1 MVKKL
6 IKEAGMTE
14 ITIANGAENGR
25 EFRTVTA
32 STKVTDQELAQLEN
46 AAAARGVRLGE
57 WIRDALF
64 RAARLSP
71 DESEPDPHMVE
82 IIGLQMFLTR
92 VLTAVASG
100 ERMSR
105 EQCQELMRNVKANK
119 HRAARDAMEQYR
131 KGIEEE
137 HHA

>member
-1 MVKKL
+1 M
-6 IKEAGMTE
+6 ME
-14 ITIANGAENGR
+14 ITINTGTENGR

-32 STKVTDQELAQLEN
+32 STKVTDQELAQLEK
-46 AAAARGVRLGE
+46 AAEARGVRLGE
-57 WIRDALF
+57 WIRDVLF
-64 RAARLSP
+64 REAKLSP
-71 DESEPDPHMVE
+71 TAPDADPHMVE

-92 VLTAVASG
+92 VLSAVASG

-131 KGIEEE
+131 KDNEEE
-137 HHA
+137 HHG

>member
-1 MVKKL
+1 
-6 IKEAGMTE
+6 MTE
-14 ITIANGAENGR
+14 IIIDTGPENGR

-32 STKVTDQELAQLEN
+32 STKVTDQELAQLEK

-57 WIRDALF
+57 WIRDVLF
-64 RAARLSP
+64 REAKLSAGTP
-71 DESEPDPHMVE
+71 EADPHMVE

-100 ERMSR
+100 ERISR

-131 KGIEEE
+131 KENEEE
-137 HHA
+137 QHG

>member
-1 MVKKL
+1 
-6 IKEAGMTE
+6 MTE
-14 ITIANGAENGR
+14 ITIDTGAENGR

-32 STKVTDQELAQLEN
+32 STKVTDQELAQLEK

-57 WIRDALF
+57 WIRDVLF
-64 RAARLSP
+64 REAKLSAAAP
-71 DESEPDPHMVE
+71 DTDPHMVE

-131 KGIEEE
+131 KDNEEE
-137 HHA
+137 HHG

>member
-1 MVKKL
+1 
-6 IKEAGMTE
+6 MTE
-14 ITIANGAENGR
+14 ITINTGPENGR

-32 STKVTDQELAQLEN
+32 STKVTDQELAQLEK
-46 AAAARGVRLGE
+46 AAASRGVRLGE
-57 WIRDALF
+57 WIRDVLF
-64 RAARLSP
+64 REAKLSP
-71 DESEPDPHMVE
+71 AAPDADPHMVE

-92 VLTAVASG
+92 VLSAVASG

-131 KGIEEE
+131 KDNQEE

>member
-1 MVKKL
+1 
-6 IKEAGMTE
+6 MTE
-14 ITIANGAENGR
+14 ITINAGTGNGR

-32 STKVTDQELAQLEN
+32 STKVTDQELAQLES

-57 WIRDALF
+57 WIRDVLF
-64 RAARLSP
+64 REAKLSAEAP
-71 DESEPDPHMVE
+71 EADPHMVE

-105 EQCQELMRNVKANK
+105 EQCQQLMRNVKANK
-119 HRAARDAMEQYR
+119 HGAARDAMEQYR
-131 KGIEEE
+131 TDNEEE
-137 HHA
+137 HHG

>member
-1 MVKKL
+1 
-6 IKEAGMTE
+6 MTE
-14 ITIANGAENGR
+14 IILDTNQENGR

-57 WIRDALF
+57 WIRDVLF
-64 RAARLSP
+64 REAKLSTDGP
-71 DESEPDPHMVE
+71 EADPQMVE

-92 VLTAVASG
+92 VLSAIASG

-119 HRAARDAMEQYR
+119 HRAARDAMAQYR
-131 KGIEEE
+131 EGDEQE
-137 HHA
+137 HHG

>member
-1 MVKKL
+1 
-6 IKEAGMTE
+6 MTE
-14 ITIANGAENGR
+14 ITINTGTENGR

-32 STKVTDQELAQLEN
+32 STKVTDQELAQLEE

-57 WIRDALF
+57 WIRDVLF
-64 RAARLSP
+64 REAKLSP
-71 DESEPDPHMVE
+71 AAPDADPHMVE

-92 VLTAVASG
+92 VLSAVASG

-131 KGIEEE
+131 NDNQEE